1 MLLTNPKID
10 GTRTNVPAILNALP
24 RTNPTTYNVSGTIPI
39 PPWSSFNPIQ
49 STEWHYQGIAP
60 YNGTASPT
68 VANGCISASS
78 TAGYFSGF
86 SQAPGANPG
95 VRSVVVPNSNYF
107 HAAGIQMLGDLLAV
121 PLEST
126 NGGNGLVAFYNVGN
140 LAAPVYLSTLTMPAK
155 KASAVGITTY
165 TDTSGT
171 EQCLL
176 VVYEYDHHQMYVYQ
190 APASG
195 VGSATP
201 GWVLKTTYTGS
212 ALDTGDQFQSFALVT
227 QRNSSGDVVYLLG
240 FREDEELWLYTVN
253 TTPGTSFGQFVYD
266 AKYTGWNGSDW
277 RNGMGLQIANTT
289 QMRLFGTAKD
299 PSGSSTYP
307 GGPASYTFQIY
318 IYGG

>member
-60 YNGTASPT
+60 YNGTASPS

-165 TDTSGT
+165 RDASGV

-176 VVYEYDHHQMYVYQ
+176 RVATHLLHRHRGELFAHPVQRLADDSREPRDHHVAAVLEQLE
-190 APASG
+190 APARVDVDARRFVVDGGARFSC
-195 VGSATP
+195 VG
-201 GWVLKTTYTGS
+201 WH
-212 ALDTGDQFQSFALVT
+212 
-227 QRNSSGDVVYLLG
+227 
-240 FREDEELWLYTVN
+240 
-253 TTPGTSFGQFVYD
+253 
-266 AKYTGWNGSDW
+266 
-277 RNGMGLQIANTT
+277 
-289 QMRLFGTAKD
+289 GTACNVRM
-299 PSGSSTYP
+299 
-307 GGPASYTFQIY
+307 
-318 IYGG
+318 